1 MVHMKIIKTIV
12 NKFVEILLEILGFIL
27 LFIYGFINVCI
38 VYWLCPFVVIFFFVL
53 GYSISGY
60 FNIGAILILLYL
72 FYKMIF

>member
-1 MVHMKIIKTIV
+1 MKIIKTIV

-38 VYWLCPFVVIFFFVL
+38 EYLLCPFVVIFFFVL